1 MARDESLKG
10 KTVLVTGATGGLGK
24 AVVKRL
30 IGSGAVVA
38 AVYRDDAGFRRLLD
52 FVGEAEGSLSGFKAD
67 VTSEPEVRTM
77 VDGVLARYG
86 RVDALLNL
94 VGAFR
99 GGPDIAGTAE
109 DDWDFLMRT
118 NLKSAF
124 LCSRAVLPAMMK
136 AGSGRIINV
145 AARPAVEKKGRA
157 KAGAYAVSKAG
168 VVLLTETIAEEFRRS
183 GITAHCI
190 APGTIDTPENRA
202 AIPDADFSKWT
213 DAADIAE
220 VLLFLVSDASA
231 VTSGAV
237 IPVYGKS

>member
-10 KTVLVTGATGGLGK
+10 KIVLVTGATGSLGR

-30 IGSGAVVA
+30 IGSGAAVA
-38 AVYRDDAGFRRLLD
+38 AVYRDDARFKRLLD
-52 FVGEAEGSLSGFKAD
+52 FVGEAGGSLSGFRAD

-94 VGAFR
+94 AGAFR
-99 GGPDIAGTAE
+99 GGADIAGTAD
-109 DDWDFLMRT
+109 DDWEFLMRT

-124 LCSRAVLPAMMK
+124 LCSRAVLPAMSK
-136 AGSGRIINV
+136 AGSGRIVNV
-145 AARPAVEKKGRA
+145 TARPAIEKKGRA

-183 GITAHCI
+183 GITANCI
-190 APGTIDTPENRA
+190 APGTLDTPENRA
-202 AIPDADFSKWT
+202 AIPDGDFSRWA
-213 DAADIAE
+213 DPAAVAE

-237 IPVYGKS
+237 IPVYGRS

>member
-24 AVVKRL
+24 AVVKRF

>member
-10 KTVLVTGATGGLGK
+10 KTVLVTGATGGLGQ
-24 AVVKRL
+24 AVVKRF

>member
-10 KTVLVTGATGGLGK
+10 KTVLVTGATGGLGRI
-24 AVVKRL
+24 VVKRL
-30 IGSGAVVA
+30 LESGADVA
-38 AVYRDDAGFRRLLD
+38 AVYRDEARFQRLLE
-52 FVGEAEGSLSGFKAD
+52 FVGDGEGRLAGFKAD
-67 VTSEPEVRTM
+67 VTLGPEVRTL

-94 VGAFR
+94 VGTFR
-99 GGPDIAGTAE
+99 GGADIAGTAE
-109 DDWDFLMRT
+109 EDWDFLMRT

-124 LCSRAVLPAMMK
+124 LCSRAVLPAMAK
-136 AGSGRIINV
+136 AGSGRIVNV

-190 APGTIDTPENRA
+190 MPGTIDTPLNRV
-202 AIPDADFSKWT
+202 AIPDGDYSKWT
-213 DAADIAE
+213 DAADIAA